1 MPCSVF
7 ENDETVRGWKMG
19 SSVAYCEACF
29 RKVMEEGEEA
39 VAGNDAN
46 ESLEDRVPEKQEER
60 TSTKR
65 KSMKEDKTK
74 RSV

>member
-19 SSVAYCEACF
+19 SSVAYCEPCF
-29 RKVMEEGEEA
+29 REVMEEGEEA

-46 ESLEDRVPEKQEER
+46 ES
-60 TSTKR
+60 TKIEFLR
-65 KSMKEDKTK
+65 SKKNELLQKENL
-74 RSV
+74 